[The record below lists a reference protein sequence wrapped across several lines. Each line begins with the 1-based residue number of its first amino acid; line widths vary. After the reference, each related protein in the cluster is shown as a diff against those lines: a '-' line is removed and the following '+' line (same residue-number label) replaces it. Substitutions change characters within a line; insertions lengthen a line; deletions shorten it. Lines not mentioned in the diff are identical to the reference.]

1 MPDKPPLADPGST
14 PRILYRGQATREP
27 ALFDEQPIGPLRG
40 RVTVTPIR
48 RLDRSMFFEVAA
60 AWGPNP
66 DGSDVRGY
74 AGLPSH
80 RVNDGLYA
88 TTQDGA
94 VAVART
100 AVDELRAATSS
111 DPHAGAP
118 TIDLPRIA
126 RRLGV
131 DAARF

>member
-1 MPDKPPLADPGST
+1 MPDRPPLADPGST

-27 ALFDEQPIGPLRG
+27 ALYDQQPIGPLHG
-40 RVTVTPIR
+40 HVTVTPIR
-48 RLDRSMFFEVAA
+48 RLDRSVFFEVTA

-74 AGLPSH
+74 AGLPSR
-80 RVNDGLYA
+80 RVNDGVYA
-88 TTQDGA
+88 TTEEAA
-94 VAVART
+94 VAVARA

-118 TIDLPRIA
+118 TLDLPAIA

-131 DAARF
+131 ELQV